1 MSEVAAI
8 ANSPGRAGVSREMR
22 DAGAVGMSRAQGYA
36 ASKNLPFKWPTT
48 QRTTATRRPRSE
60 RHRRH
65 SDASPELIPHTRRP
79 TLLRCRRR
87 QLRLPANRRIRQAL
101 AY

>member
-1 MSEVAAI
+1 MK
-8 ANSPGRAGVSREMR
+8 R
-22 DAGAVGMSRAQGYA
+22 DLRSLYLKQQMADE
-36 ASKNLPFKWPTT
+36 
-48 QRTTATRRPRSE
+48 RPRSE

-65 SDASPELIPHTRRP
+65 SDASPELIPHTRHP

-101 AY
+101 AC